1 MRQRMKNE
9 YQIVIA
15 LTVSYLFISVLMS
28 IGWIFIDT
36 SQALATTVIVYYILL
51 ILNRMTFW
59 SLKKFRKMKSSNG

>member
-1 MRQRMKNE
+1 MRKRMKNE

-36 SQALATTVIVYYILL
+36 SKALATTVIVYYILL
-51 ILNRMTFW
+51 TLNRMVFW
-59 SLKKFRKMKSSNG
+59 SLKKFRKMKSSND